1 MCESAFCMLLGVNEK
16 RVRRL
21 KLGLGTNNVPVDRRK
36 YNGKVP
42 GEKASSVDSFF
53 SYCYWNMA
61 EPLAETEAV
70 EEVTGA
76 ALCASGLFLPRAVD
90 SDLPANLLDNTIA
103 PSHSAQTFAQVNAVA
118 AVEMM
123 APGNKALGGHEV
135 VEIYFITP
143 PDLPKD
149 SSTELTCLFRA
160 LDMAHEILTARGL
173 DFPQEG
179 KNQIVAKASAS
190 AIISGRFRS
199 VTHTFGEVGHTH
211 SCVDQRLSI
220 VTSAFTNTDVIQE
233 PQDFVDIIKAKVQP
247 SRRRELRAEVLEGA
261 HNWQKYY
268 DQYGVSISGLDL
280 PLYDDKSGDSWS
292 PTEIPDEVY
301 NCSETDCVLL
311 VKQLVNSESLSQP
324 PTVCLPGDFGKRL
337 KAPLEGLPRNLV
349 SDRAKKEWH
358 RFAPGPVRAVIVE
371 KAKPKPAPGPKGEPK
386 RRGRKRK
393 SEVEGESGDARGAE
407 EIFDG
412 RSNVAR
418 ISPPPPPG
426 PDESL
431 FEVEESAEPIPT
443 RATFAGRSRP
453 KAEQGQ
459 RDFDQ
464 RRQMYYSMVPS
475 SFWKDHFERQYWV
488 KCSQCPTIDDAIAS
502 FLDDIGVKPQPPSSR
517 PAARAPK
524 AQAKGKAAAKPKAK
538 ANPGRGRSRGRG
550 RGCGRG
556 LPVR

>member
-1 MCESAFCMLLGVNEK
+1 MPSMSGTSCGAMGLTLL
-16 RVRRL
+16 
-21 KLGLGTNNVPVDRRK
+21 
-36 YNGKVP
+36 
-42 GEKASSVDSFF
+42 SQ
-53 SYCYWNMA
+53 
-61 EPLAETEAV
+61 
-70 EEVTGA
+70 TGA
-76 ALCASGLFLPRAVD
+76 SNDGLFTSMK
-90 SDLPANLLDNTIA
+90 SDGNLLFKCGIHLNMPGSALSRT
-103 PSHSAQTFAQVNAVA
+103 PSERTLLTSSKPRSNHPGAVNS
-118 AVEMM
+118 
-123 APGNKALGGHEV
+123 GQK
-135 VEIYFITP
+135 
-143 PDLPKD
+143 
-149 SSTELTCLFRA
+149 CLR
-160 LDMAHEILTARGL
+160 
-173 DFPQEG
+173 
-179 KNQIVAKASAS
+179 
-190 AIISGRFRS
+190 
-199 VTHTFGEVGHTH
+199 
-211 SCVDQRLSI
+211 
-220 VTSAFTNTDVIQE
+220 
-233 PQDFVDIIKAKVQP
+233 
-247 SRRRELRAEVLEGA
+247 GA

-268 DQYGVSISGLDL
+268 DQYGVSISGLVPNPKGQETEVNHCWRFIRRADL

-349 SDRAKKEWH
+349 SDRAKKEFLKTADVVEKEPWNLHRAAGALRHWDQNDRQEWPCIPEPQWWFASRTRPLGLVPNPEGWH